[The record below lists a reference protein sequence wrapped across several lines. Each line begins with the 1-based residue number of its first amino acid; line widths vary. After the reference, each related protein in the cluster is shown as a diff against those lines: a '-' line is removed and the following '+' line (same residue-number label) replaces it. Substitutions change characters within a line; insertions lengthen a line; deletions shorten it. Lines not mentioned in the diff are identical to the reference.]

1 MQPELSRT
9 DYSAFRE
16 CSQTETLHRRE
27 VGWALA
33 VHTSR
38 IARQPEI
45 RRGMPSLQ
53 TGRGHMV
60 FKRVGSKCPPYGE
73 RRYTYPFP
81 CTGYQEP
88 ACCRLQ
94 LYSKSALQGSLK
106 MGILH
111 RREVGWAL
119 AAHASHI
126 ARLPENQPSSSPL
139 PK

>member
-9 DYSAFRE
+9 DYSAFRG

-60 FKRVGSKCPPYGE
+60 FERVGSESRPTENGVTRIRSRVPVTKN
-73 RRYTYPFP
+73 
-81 CTGYQEP
+81 
-88 ACCRLQ
+88 RLAVVCSFIPNPH
-94 LYSKSALQGSLK
+94 YK
-106 MGILH
+106 
-111 RREVGWAL
+111 
-119 AAHASHI
+119 AA
-126 ARLPENQPSSSPL
+126 
-139 PK
+139 